1 MTGGGRGDGAETV
14 QDDKRIANAI
24 DILRRTGWSCTI
36 AVFGDPSRPLAWTV
50 DGQNGE
56 SRIRAYGKTKADA
69 WEAAVLQ
76 TVGLRIM
83 PQGESEARGPQ

>member
-1 MTGGGRGDGAETV
+1 MTGECRGDETDTV
-14 QDDKRIANAI
+14 QDDKRIANAS

-50 DGQNGE
+50 DRQNGE
-56 SRIRAYGKTKADA
+56 SRIRAYGKTKADG
-69 WEAAVLQ
+69 WDAAVLQ

-83 PQGESEARGPQ
+83 PRGESEARGPQ